1 MTKTQRQQKYNTTH
15 ACEFGAKLLRS
26 STSNAGGRRVGYRL
40 CEQCRAA
47 GQYFTISVTSAT
59 EHTARTVE
67 CDRRTACRLYE
78 SILRGGAT
86 PITLTYIIDDWEAAR
101 RDA

>member
-1 MTKTQRQQKYNTTH
+1 MTKTQKQQKYNKTH

-26 STSNAGGRRVGYRL
+26 STGNVGGLRVGYRL

-47 GQYFTISVTSAT
+47 GRYYTISVTSAT
-59 EHTARTVE
+59 EHTSRTVE
-67 CDRRTACRLYE
+67 CDRQAARRLYE
-78 SILRGGAT
+78 SILRGGVT